1 METNETIK
9 IIQAL
14 ANGADPMTGEVFP
27 DSSPYNHPKI
37 IRALFQTLKALE
49 KYRDREERER
59 SLPGNAGKPWDEKED
74 RDLIEDFDSR
84 TPAKEIAAKHER
96 TEYAITARLVKLG
109 KLSEADLV
117 RPLQG
122 TVASSKEPHAADGK
136 QSKVQQVTRH
146 YPAVALP

>member
-14 ANGADPMTGEVFP
+14 ANGTDPITGEVFS

-49 KYRDREERER
+49 RYRGREERER
-59 SLPGNAGKPWDEKED
+59 NLPGNAGKPWRDDQD
-74 RDLIEDFDSR
+74 RELISGFDAGAS
-84 TPAKEIAAKHER
+84 AKELAAKHGR

-109 KLSEADLV
+109 KISDRANLEE
-117 RPLQG
+117 
-122 TVASSKEPHAADGK
+122 SS
-136 QSKVQQVTRH
+136 RH
-146 YPAVALP
+146 

>member
-14 ANGADPMTGEVFP
+14 ANGTDPMTGEVFS

-49 KYRDREERER
+49 KYRGREERVR
-59 SLPGNAGKPWDEKED
+59 NLPGNAGKPWHDDQD
-74 RDLIEDFDSR
+74 RELISGFDAGAS
-84 TPAKEIAAKHER
+84 AKELAAKHGR

-109 KLSEADLV
+109 KISEPV
-117 RPLQG
+117 NSRQ
-122 TVASSKEPHAADGK
+122 HA
-136 QSKVQQVTRH
+136 VQ
-146 YPAVALP
+146 AAK

>member
-1 METNETIK
+1 METNETAK

-14 ANGADPMTGEVFP
+14 ANGMDPITGEVFP
-27 DSSPYNHPKI
+27 ESSPYNHPKV

-49 KYRDREERER
+49 RSRGLDKRER
-59 SLPGNAGKPWDEKED
+59 PSNAGKPWDEKQD
-74 RDLIEDFDSR
+74 RDLLKDFDAG
-84 TPAKEIAAKHER
+84 TPTSEIATKHGR

-109 KLSEADLV
+109 KLSEADLA